1 MTSIFHYTDVNGLL
15 GILSSE
21 ALFATHHRY
30 LNDATEAGSIRDLI
44 LPILHA
50 EIAAI
55 TPKLI
60 EKGWLKKE
68 YYEELGSHADFL
80 QAEHMYRAFIR
91 GLDATTPFF
100 VTSFCWHPQGS
111 EEYSHGLLSQWRGY
125 AQSGGFAIEFD
136 EAQFGALMKSENE
149 KYSYAVLQSG
159 DVHYE
164 QHESH
169 FDSQIYSGV
178 AREMIYA
185 MFDSQNIDVS
195 AVTGRADLDKA
206 MVSFIKS
213 APLLKHPAFHEE

>member
-1 MTSIFHYTDVNGLL
+1 MPSR
-15 GILSSE
+15 E
-21 ALFATHHRY
+21 A
-30 LNDATEAGSIRDLI
+30 
-44 LPILHA
+44 
-50 EIAAI
+50 
-55 TPKLI
+55 
-60 EKGWLKKE
+60 
-68 YYEELGSHADFL
+68 
-80 QAEHMYRAFIR
+80 
-91 GLDATTPFF
+91 
-100 VTSFCWHPQGS
+100 
-111 EEYSHGLLSQWRGY
+111 
-125 AQSGGFAIEFD
+125 FAIEFD

-206 MVSFIKS
+206 MVSFHQICS
-213 APLLKHPAFHEE
+213 SPEASGFSRRE